1 MALAEGESKESLNQK
16 RHDRIAEELG
26 VSMCWVDDTLALT
39 GSIIVGVILIKMQD
53 VFERHR
59 GDNRKEIIRLTDE
72 AVQVLHDMSEAV
84 AWTRPVY
91 QPMLTPPRPWASF
104 DSGCYEDVRF
114 RSAERRVGKGG
125 VRTGRT

>member
-1 MALAEGESKESLNQK
+1 
-16 RHDRIAEELG
+16 
-26 VSMCWVDDTLALT
+26 
-39 GSIIVGVILIKMQD
+39 MQD

-59 GDNRKEIIRLTDE
+59 GDDRKEIIRLTDE

-104 DSGCYEDVRF
+104 DSGCYEDVRLS
-114 RSAERRVGKGG
+114 RSVKL
-125 VRTGRT
+125 VRTYSKEHRRLVREAIAQGQMTQVKIGRASCRERVCQYV